1 MNCILID
8 DDPVSVEQISILIEK
23 TPSLELVKVFR
34 EAEKAMS
41 YLKRNTVDV
50 LFLDVNLPDI
60 SGLDM
65 LKSLKD
71 APRTVLISGSS
82 DHALEAFD
90 LNVVDYLLK
99 PVKYNRFLQSSE
111 KVEEIILKEAEDHVP
126 TGQKD
131 YVFLKMNSKL
141 HGVYTKDIVYVEAKA
156 DYALV
161 ALTDGKSYIVHSSM
175 KKLET
180 VLPELIFS
188 RVHKSYI
195 VNTKHVQLIKDN
207 YITLGNDMEVPIGMA
222 FKKSFIKKIT
232 VI

>member
-8 DDPVSVEQISILIEK
+8 DDPVSVEQISMLIEK
-23 TPSLELVKVFR
+23 TPSLELIRIFK
-34 EAEKAMS
+34 EAEKAIN
-41 YLKRNTVDV
+41 YLKKNTIDV
-50 LFLDVNLPDI
+50 LFLDVNLPNI

-71 APRTVLISGSS
+71 APRTVLITSSS

-99 PVKYNRFLQSSE
+99 PVKYPRFLQSAE
-111 KVEEIILKEAEDHVP
+111 KVEEIILKEAEDYVP
-126 TGQKD
+126 DGHKD

-141 HGVYTKDIVYVEAKA
+141 HGVYTKEIVYVEAKA

-161 ALTDGKSYIVHSSM
+161 ALADGKSYIVHSSM

-180 VLPELIFS
+180 VLPERVFA

-195 VNTKHVQLIKDN
+195 VNTKHVLLIKDN
-207 YITLGNDMEVPIGMA
+207 YITLDNDMEVPIGMA